1 MRPLAVDLFCG
12 MGGWTRGLQ
21 AAGWRVIG
29 FDIAPDLTRDYP
41 GHLVLQDV
49 ATVSGYPMR
58 GKVDLI
64 VASPPCQEFSYM
76 AMPWKRGKAIA
87 SALRGQGEFPD
98 GHRGS
103 RTIEDLTALFRHCFR
118 IAEES
123 QCPVVIENVRGA
135 QPWVGRA
142 KWSYGSY
149 YLWGDVPALMPKPG
163 SVAKVGGDWFG
174 PYAEMKAAG
183 TISPTR
189 LHSSKVPGFRFDGS
203 GKSLQSAAVKTVG
216 HANKRDGYSHTR
228 HLTNQR
234 ESDAIKQHG
243 SGAEWFDK
251 GIASLS
257 SRSTSRREASAQIAM
272 IPFCLARWIGECFFP
287 GTIGT
292 K

>member
-1 MRPLAVDLFCG
+1 MSPLAIDLFCG

-21 AAGWRVIG
+21 AAGWDVIG
-29 FDIAPDLTRDYP
+29 FDIAADLTRDYP

-49 ATVSGYPMR
+49 ATISGYPMR

-87 SALRGQGEFPD
+87 SALRGQGEFPE
-98 GHRGS
+98 GYRGS

-142 KWSYGSY
+142 AWNYGSF
-149 YLWGDVPALMPKPG
+149 YLWGDIPALMPRVRHRKVEGFNFHQHEKSGKPG
-163 SVAKVGGDWFG
+163 
-174 PYAEMKAAG
+174 
-183 TISPTR
+183 
-189 LHSSKVPGFRFDGS
+189 GS
-203 GKSLQSAAVKTVG
+203 FQSAAVKVSG
-216 HANKRDGYSHTR
+216 CITR
-228 HLTNQR
+228 LHN
-234 ESDAIKQHG
+234 SK
-243 SGAEWFDK
+243 SNV
-251 GIASLS
+251 
-257 SRSTSRREASAQIAM
+257 RREASAQIAM